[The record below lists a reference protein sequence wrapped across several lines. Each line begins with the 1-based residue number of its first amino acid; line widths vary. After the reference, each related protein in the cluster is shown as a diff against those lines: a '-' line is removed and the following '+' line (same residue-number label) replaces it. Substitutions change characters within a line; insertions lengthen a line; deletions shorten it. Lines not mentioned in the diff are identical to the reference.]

1 MSDQPSVINYDQE
14 NKQLQLII
22 KDTRAATTIYWTG
35 SESSRWD
42 NANTLN
48 WLTDGKEEKL
58 DTIVNKMGQKRVV
71 LQVHPYVDA
80 FLKKGF
86 YSLLCRW
93 KFRYTRNLKV
103 VAVQDLGCV

>member
-1 MSDQPSVINYDQE
+1 MGTGKAKPSI
-14 NKQLQLII
+14 L
-22 KDTRAATTIYWTG
+22 
-35 SESSRWD
+35 
-42 NANTLN
+42 
-48 WLTDGKEEKL
+48 LTDEIEEKL

-103 VAVQDLGCV
+103 VAVQDLGFLQYNFLDPNQDVIEVSADADMQ